1 MRMIKKMWTKYNNLP
16 EAVKASIWFVI
27 ASIVQKGIAFLTTPI
42 FTRIM
47 STEDYGTFAVYQS
60 WYSIVLIF
68 TSLNL
73 AGGVFNNGMTKY
85 PEERDEFLSSLL
97 GLTTVITTVV
107 FFLYLVFHDY
117 VNSVFSLDTPYIL
130 FMFLQ
135 LLFEP
140 SFLLWSAK
148 LRFEYKY
155 KSLIFVIIL
164 IAILTPTTSVICVL
178 LAHDRAL
185 ARVASVVL
193 VQVCIYFII
202 YILVFIR
209 GKSFINRRYWKY
221 AVAFNI
227 PLIPHY
233 LSMTILNQSDR
244 LMIQEFCG
252 KRYVAIY
259 SVAYSLSML
268 MTIVTSAINSSFI
281 PFIYKKM
288 KSEEMGRIR
297 TVSFLLT
304 IIMAGFSILPVFLGP
319 ELIAILAS
327 SGYKEAV
334 WIIPPVSCSVFF
346 IFLYNFFGTIEFYYE
361 KNKFIMLA
369 SVIGAALNVLLNYI
383 FIPKFGFVAA
393 GYTTLFCYILFSVAH
408 FLFACK
414 ILRDNKIK
422 ELPFNI
428 KKLMCVS
435 VAVLIAMFGL
445 TILYNYLI
453 IRFVLFCCMVIAFCV
468 KSKSIIQLYKN
479 IR

>member
-1 MRMIKKMWTKYNNLP
+1 MIKKMWIRYNNLP
-16 EAVKASIWFVI
+16 AAVKASIWFVI

-60 WYSIVLIF
+60 WYTIVLIF
-68 TSLNL
+68 TTLNL

-85 PEERDEFLSSLL
+85 PEKRDEFLSSLL
-97 GLTTVITTVV
+97 GLTTVITTIAFILYMV
-107 FFLYLVFHDY
+107 FRDY
-117 VNSVFSLDTPYIL
+117 VNYAFSLDTPYIL

-140 SFLLWSAK
+140 AFSLWSAK

-164 IAILTPTTSVICVL
+164 IAIFTPTTSVICVL
-178 LAHDRAL
+178 LSHDKAL
-185 ARVASVVL
+185 ARVASAVL

-202 YILVFIR
+202 YILTFIK
-209 GKSFINRRYWKY
+209 GKSFINRDYWKY
-221 AVAFNI
+221 ALAFNI

-252 KRYVAIY
+252 KGYVAIY

-268 MTIVTSAINSSFI
+268 MTIVSSAINSSFI

-288 KSEEMGRIR
+288 KTEEMGRIR
-297 TVSFLLT
+297 SVSFLLT
-304 IIMAGFSILPVFLGP
+304 MIMAGFSILPVFLGP
-319 ELIAILAS
+319 ELISILAS
-327 SGYKEAV
+327 SSYKEAV

-346 IFLYNFFGTIEFYYE
+346 IFLYNLFGTIEFYYE

-408 FLFACK
+408 LLFACK
-414 ILRDNKIK
+414 IIYDNKIK
-422 ELPFNI
+422 ELPFDI
-428 KKLMCVS
+428 KKLMGVS
-435 VAVLIAMFGL
+435 FVVLIAMFGL

-453 IRFVLFCCMVIAFCV
+453 IRFVLFGCLVIGFCV
-468 KSKSIIQLYKN
+468 NSKSIIQLYKN
-479 IR
+479 IK